1 MNKLFFCVLLYSSL
15 VLAQKKEQDSI
26 SFYLKKADAVYGSD
40 KIPLLK
46 KAVSLAQKT
55 KIDSLIKKT
64 NIKLGV
70 QGFYNN
76 SVQDILNANTNI
88 YNLYYNTKDS
98 TLLAKHLHFK
108 ALEQRVKLNID
119 SAYFYYHQSRDISKK
134 LNDSLAVGN
143 RLLSIA
149 FIQKE
154 TKDYLG
160 AEISLIEA
168 LQYLEPIN
176 SYIYLER
183 TYNAL
188 GLVAEELSQ
197 PKEALDYYNIA
208 LSYNEL
214 NKNNI
219 GYLYITNNIGL
230 LYQRQKQH
238 QKAISYFKKGLAFD
252 SIKYKYPTQ
261 HALLLENL
269 ASSNFL
275 LGNHNQEVL
284 QQYNEVLDFRIKQNN
299 LRGLS
304 TTHVNLADYYKVLG
318 NKNKVLFH
326 NYKALQYAKQAH
338 NNKRWLE
345 ALENLSELTTGEQS
359 KQYLREYISLN
370 DSLFQKERQLKN
382 QFAKIRYETDKKEKE
397 NVVLKTESQ
406 QKQAEI
412 TYQKQQKTIGW
423 LAALSGLLLSGFSV
437 LFYFQRKRKI
447 LYQAQLQ
454 KVEAR
459 EQERQQIAKSLHDEV
474 AGDLRLLHR
483 KLEKSNLIEEA
494 VKLNAVKENVRN
506 LSHQLS
512 SISFDKVSF
521 KDQII
526 NLVSDYFELDFKIK
540 VYGIRDYDWTTID
553 NSIKRLLYLSTRE
566 SIQNC
571 KKYAK
576 ASTITIDFSVHK
588 KYVHLNIT
596 DNGVGFNTKISKKGI
611 GLQNLQERVEE
622 LDGTLTITSEVGKGT
637 QTHIQIPLNV

>member
-1 MNKLFFCVLLYSSL
+1 MRHLFSLIFFFASTFLFCQNESVNTTS
-15 VLAQKKEQDSI
+15 KQDSI
-26 SFYLKKADAVYGSD
+26 VFD
-40 KIPLLK
+40 
-46 KAVSLAQKT
+46 
-55 KIDSLIKKT
+55 
-64 NIKLGV
+64 
-70 QGFYNN
+70 
-76 SVQDILNANTNI
+76 NTME
-88 YNLYYNTKDS
+88 
-98 TLLAKHLHFK
+98 K
-108 ALEQRVKLNID
+108 ALSFFREKQLDSFKKYTDLSSNYSKQPKGLEKVHFFLATYYKYSKKPD
-119 SAYFYYHQSRDISKK
+119 SAYYHYHQSK
-134 LNDSLAVGN
+134 N
-143 RLLSIA
+143 
-149 FIQKE
+149 
-154 TKDYLG
+154 
-160 AEISLIEA
+160 ISL
-168 LQYLEPIN
+168 Q
-176 SYIYLER
+176 
-183 TYNAL
+183 L
-188 GLVAEELSQ
+188 GDSITAGKRL
-197 PKEALDYYNIA
+197 YNIA
-208 LSYNEL
+208 LLLLNE
-214 NKNNI
+214 NNI
-219 GYLYITNNIGL
+219 LASEIAYISALKNLEKTKFHTIKYYIYNNLGLIAKEREELQEALKYFDLSLQELKKDSIKNYNLQLNTFNNKGL
-230 LYQRQKQH
+230 LYQHFNQH
-238 QKAISYFKKGLAFD
+238 QKAITYFMQGLNKD
-252 SIKYKYPTQ
+252 SIEQKYPTQ
-261 HALLLENL
+261 YALLLENL
-269 ASSNFL
+269 TYSNYS
-275 LGNHNQEVL
+275 LGNKEKVL
-284 QQYNEVLDFRIKQNN
+284 QQYNEVLSIRKKLHNYS
-299 LRGLS
+299 GMS
-304 TTHVNLADYYKVLG
+304 TTHINLSNYFKDLNLTKKA
-318 NKNKVLFH
+318 LFH
-326 NYKALQYAKQAH
+326 SNEALKYAKQTH

-345 ALENLSELTTGEQS
+345 ALENLSELTKGEQS
-359 KQYLREYISLN
+359 KQYLREYITLN

-397 NVVLKTESQ
+397 NVVLKTENQ

-423 LAALSGLLLSGFSV
+423 LAAVSGLLFSGFSV

-483 KLEKSNLIEEA
+483 KLEKSNLVEEA
-494 VKLNAVKENVRN
+494 IKLNAVKENVRN

-512 SISFDKVSF
+512 SVSFDKVSF

-576 ASTITIDFSVHK
+576 ASTIIIDFSVHK

-622 LDGTLTITSEVGKGT
+622 LDGTLTITSEIGKGT